1 MKCWEISDNIIILR
15 FCQANCTMPP
25 KVALFF
31 RLSSCVIA
39 AVLLSIFQFRIANAM
54 QCYWQFQFQSF
65 TISNYQTLPLT
76 IGHMKQIHFHS
87 FMAMGPS
94 SRPTFRSFCML
105 LQLAFHAVVPTLLKT
120 HCNFIETIERF
131 TAYGHNHIHLT
142 VRLGFITQHLWLG
155 DFGKCNRGLCARTL
169 RLRYPNKDWVYQ
181 CQDLFEITE
190 LSFRKIYIRTKS
202 YQKCP

>member
-1 MKCWEISDNIIILR
+1 MRNFSWYYEDFLMKCWEISWWENFT
-15 FCQANCTMPP
+15 FCQANCTMPL

-31 RLSSCVIA
+31 RFSSCVIA

-87 FMAMGPS
+87 FMAIGPS

-120 HCNFIETIERF
+120 HCKFSELNSEENKRMLIVYIF
-131 TAYGHNHIHLT
+131 
-142 VRLGFITQHLWLG
+142 
-155 DFGKCNRGLCARTL
+155 FGM
-169 RLRYPNKDWVYQ
+169 
-181 CQDLFEITE
+181 
-190 LSFRKIYIRTKS
+190 
-202 YQKCP
+202 

>member
-1 MKCWEISDNIIILR
+1 
-15 FCQANCTMPP
+15 
-25 KVALFF
+25 
-31 RLSSCVIA
+31 
-39 AVLLSIFQFRIANAM
+39 M

-87 FMAMGPS
+87 FMAIGPS

-131 TAYGHNHIHLT
+131 AAYAYPCA
-142 VRLGFITQHLWLG
+142 RLG
-155 DFGKCNRGLCARTL
+155 
-169 RLRYPNKDWVYQ
+169 RLPMRVSTTMLVRAGVESPLLPSLAQ
-181 CQDLFEITE
+181 GQA
-190 LSFRKIYIRTKS
+190 
-202 YQKCP
+202 